1 MRYAAKL
8 LFQFRVAFDGTLGIV
23 RTVEERTILISARSA
38 QLALKKALRYGRDG
52 RVSYENNDGNR
63 VLVEFVGVRD
73 LMHLGPECDAATVWY
88 EIRTMRR
95 PLERRR
101 QLIPQP
107 AKLSAI
113 RLEKNAR
120 RSHRRVSAG

>member
-1 MRYAAKL
+1 VPRTIDPERRHWVSFFDLRRIAWWRLLGPNGAQEQEAAK
-8 LFQFRVAFDGTLGIV
+8 R
-23 RTVEERTILISARSA
+23 
-38 QLALKKALRYGRDG
+38 
-52 RVSYENNDGNR
+52 NGNR

-73 LMHLGPECDAATVWY
+73 LMHLGPECDAVTVWY

-113 RLEKNAR
+113 RLEKDAR
-120 RSHRRVSAG
+120 RSHRQDDGRT